1 MYLSADTC
9 KRNRKTSSLSDFSQS
24 PHGRDHIAH
33 NENTSPVVHKH
44 HNVIPFTGQCGRE
57 SLARTTSVAQVYSS
71 SPWFSWA
78 VKSLSGWH
86 EESVRCGV
94 LCHCHAH
101 SCCQQHSQETFIVQT
116 VWRWKRLNGDIHPM
130 RLFGIQTD
138 WKISICIA
146 LNSPL
151 VSQPWRIISK
161 KLKIEACWILL
172 RFSSFSPFEK
182 TTTTTNSFSKEW
194 CFPAAAAITAAA
206 NLYVKQWVISVQT
219 RLVVSDTQPHIELL
233 LALPRLIDWHSQ
245 QCMRALLFYLHKV
258 QEMFFCF

>member
-1 MYLSADTC
+1 MAESVFHNEINILMQRSSYIENWFSCATLWTQFRQQFGRLNSSFVLIRNAVKADSLLHLHSNDSRIVVCRIKEENSELYLSADTC
-9 KRNRKTSSLSDFSQS
+9 KKNRKTSSLSDFSQS

-57 SLARTTSVAQVYSS
+57 NLARTTSVAQVYSS

-101 SCCQQHSQETFIVQT
+101 SCCQQDSQETFIVQT
-116 VWRWKRLNGDIHPM
+116 VWRWKLLNGDTHPV

-138 WKISICIA
+138 TNFHLYC
-146 LNSPL
+146 
-151 VSQPWRIISK
+151 
-161 KLKIEACWILL
+161 LKFRPC
-172 RFSSFSPFEK
+172 
-182 TTTTTNSFSKEW
+182 
-194 CFPAAAAITAAA
+194 ITA
-206 NLYVKQWVISVQT
+206 VKNNI
-219 RLVVSDTQPHIELL
+219 
-233 LALPRLIDWHSQ
+233 
-245 QCMRALLFYLHKV
+245 
-258 QEMFFCF
+258 